1 MKRIVCFLF
10 LFVFLF
16 ISCPVNHSPSH
27 PEAPVYTLTLLKN
40 EGSVEVYKEYYNKG
54 DKWYYNK
61 ECTNVI
67 QSDFVVPLPEET
79 TISVNLEYN
88 GGEIVNSAQ
97 APQNNKLTSSVTS
110 KGFYVKV
117 ENVEIDIFESDSER
131 KLYNISMPRS
141 ITGYA
146 KYQYNPEKYVLPELE
161 KSPEIL
167 LFYENNAGDY
177 FIAGNEYPFIKDE
190 NLSAFFINIDTCY
203 TLTVKQKDNNELR
216 YYYRPAEKKW
226 HESDDPL
233 SQVVTAIPESEF
245 KKVHQYTI
253 TYYANTPEGVSATV
267 PDSKIVKGQRILNVN
282 GIVDDDNNFIGG
294 IYEDTLLSAEYI
306 DYSIQMND
314 IPPINADNEYYEFE
328 CWLDGGPDSKEIAT
342 QGSIVDTDKNYY
354 AKWNK
359 IEPVTFTF
367 KDPAWF
373 IVDETGLGVD
383 ETVRSIN
390 AEMSVW
396 INKTSNK
403 CVISRSAN
411 EVAEGDV
418 INGFTLTYPSNMGN
432 FNVKGYPDRHGYLFK
447 GWATSAEDAIKG
459 NIKYPVRTSE
469 ASCMITDKRDTTLGG
484 VWGSPSGYWIPRT
497 SLYMPTLDRRT
508 GTSNDIFYKEILLPA
523 KGYKYPGANAQVQD
537 DTSIGTIEKDFY
549 ISEHLITGGVI
560 EDLRDFNY
568 HLGTF
573 ELPNIS
579 YEPTG
584 KGKNIYSIGSQ
595 QPSDRN
601 YDYLQ
606 PALNI
611 NMYTAVLIANALT
624 ARQNLFKNRD
634 YRDGLQPAYTKVSSL
649 SKEDPTWDDAVKTF
663 AEAKELV
670 DYCRVN
676 EREIYNGKG
685 DGYRMPTDAER
696 MFAFKVIPNLS
707 SVWKKSEVQGN
718 DGETLKASSFPQFQR
733 VDQASGDRNA
743 VSNEKDATLN
753 NYCYTL
759 NSSKG
764 ASKPVINYN
773 MIGNKLPNSIGAYH
787 MSGLAGE
794 WVDTQY
800 SQTDYLV
807 MGASWFAGGK
817 MMRTGYRNHMTPDTN
832 TTFIGL
838 RLVRNVF

>member
-1 MKRIVCFLF
+1 MKRIVSFLF

-27 PEAPVYTLTLLKN
+27 PEEPVYTLTLLKS
-40 EGSVEVYKEYYNKG
+40 EGSEEVYKEYYNKG
-54 DKWYYNK
+54 DKWYYDK
-61 ECTNVI
+61 ECTQVI
-67 QSDFVVPLPEET
+67 PLDFVVPLPEDK
-79 TISVNLEYN
+79 TISVNLNYD
-88 GGEIVNSAQ
+88 GGEVVNSAQ
-97 APQNNKLTSSVTS
+97 APQDNKFTSLVSAKS
-110 KGFYVKV
+110 YYLKADSI
-117 ENVEIDIFESDSER
+117 EIDIFESNNER
-131 KLYNISMPRS
+131 KLYNLSMPRS
-141 ITGYA
+141 ITSYA
-146 KYQYNPEKYVLPELE
+146 KYKHTPETFTLPELQ
-161 KSPEIL
+161 KKPKIF
-167 LFYENNAGDY
+167 LFYESESEDYYEAGV
-177 FIAGNEYPFIKDE
+177 EYPFIKDE
-190 NLSAFFINIDTCY
+190 NLSAFFINSDTCY
-203 TLTVKQKDNNELR
+203 TLTIKQNDNNDLR

-245 KKVHQYTI
+245 KKPHQYTI

-267 PDSKIVKGQRILNVN
+267 PDSKIVKGQRILTIN

-469 ASCMITDKRDTTLGG
+469 ASCMITDKRDTTLWV

-523 KGYKYPGANAQVQD
+523 KGYKYPGAKAQGQD

-649 SKEDPTWDDAVKTF
+649 SKEDPTWDDAVKTL

-676 EREIYNGKG
+676 GREIYNGKG

-764 ASKPVINYN
+764 ASKPVINYD